1 MKVVIATHNRD
12 KMKEIQGAISEL
24 GWEVIS
30 LYDFPE
36 IGEIEENGKTLEE
49 NALIKARE
57 VFKKTGLPTISDDTG
72 LEVDAL
78 DGAPG
83 VYTAR
88 YAGEDCSYSD
98 NVNKMLKEMSK
109 VPMPNRG
116 AFFKTVMV
124 FKDENKEL
132 IVDGVVKGKIS
143 RESKKTNE
151 TYFKN
156 GGPMNNLKE
165 RVTYHSGDWVP
176 ESQASI
182 HIYDSQFM
190 YGDAVF
196 EMARTFNH
204 KFFILDEHI
213 ERIFRSMKYLRIPI
227 TKSKEEVRSLCLE
240 AFERNKE

>member
-12 KMKEIQGAISEL
+12 KMKEIQGAISDL

-57 VFKKTGLPTISDDTG
+57 VFKETGLPTISDDTG

-143 RESKKTNE
+143 RESKGEDGFGYDPIFYVTEYDKTFAE
-151 TYFKN
+151 MTMSEKN
-156 GGPMNNLKE
+156 KISHRGNAINNLINSIKE
-165 RVTYHSGDWVP
+165 NCP
-176 ESQASI
+176 EYINQKNK
-182 HIYDSQFM
+182 
-190 YGDAVF
+190 
-196 EMARTFNH
+196 EMA
-204 KFFILDEHI
+204 
-213 ERIFRSMKYLRIPI
+213 
-227 TKSKEEVRSLCLE
+227 
-240 AFERNKE
+240 

>member
-36 IGEIEENGKTLEE
+36 ISEIEENGKTLEE

-57 VFKKTGLPTISDDTG
+57 VFKETGLPTISDDTG

-132 IVDGVVKGKIS
+132 IVEGIVKGKIS
-143 RESKKTNE
+143 RESRGDDGFGYDPIFYVIEYDKTFAE
-151 TYFKN
+151 MTMSEKN
-156 GGPMNNLKE
+156 KISHRGNAINNLINSIKE
-165 RVTYHSGDWVP
+165 NCP
-176 ESQASI
+176 EYINQKNK
-182 HIYDSQFM
+182 
-190 YGDAVF
+190 
-196 EMARTFNH
+196 EMA
-204 KFFILDEHI
+204 
-213 ERIFRSMKYLRIPI
+213 
-227 TKSKEEVRSLCLE
+227 
-240 AFERNKE
+240 

>member
-57 VFKKTGLPTISDDTG
+57 VFKETGLPTISDDTG

-143 RESKKTNE
+143 RELRGDDGFGYDPIFYVTEYDKTFAEMTMSEKSKISHRGNAI
-151 TYFKN
+151 
-156 GGPMNNLKE
+156 NNLINSIE
-165 RVTYHSGDWVP
+165 ENCP
-176 ESQASI
+176 EYINQKNK
-182 HIYDSQFM
+182 
-190 YGDAVF
+190 
-196 EMARTFNH
+196 EMA
-204 KFFILDEHI
+204 
-213 ERIFRSMKYLRIPI
+213 
-227 TKSKEEVRSLCLE
+227 
-240 AFERNKE
+240 

>member
-12 KMKEIQGAISEL
+12 KMKEIQGAISDL

-30 LYDFPE
+30 LYDFPK

-57 VFKKTGLPTISDDTG
+57 VFEKTGLPAISDDTG

-88 YAGEDCSYSD
+88 YAGENCSYSD
-98 NVNKMLKEMSK
+98 NVNKMLKDMNK

-116 AFFKTVMV
+116 ATFKTVMV

-132 IVDGVVKGKIS
+132 IVEGIVKGKIS
-143 RESKKTNE
+143 RESRGDDGFGYDPIFYVTEYDKTFAE
-151 TYFKN
+151 MTMSEKN
-156 GGPMNNLKE
+156 KISHRGNAINHLINSIKE
-165 RVTYHSGDWVP
+165 NYP
-176 ESQASI
+176 EYINQKNK
-182 HIYDSQFM
+182 
-190 YGDAVF
+190 
-196 EMARTFNH
+196 EMA
-204 KFFILDEHI
+204 
-213 ERIFRSMKYLRIPI
+213 
-227 TKSKEEVRSLCLE
+227 
-240 AFERNKE
+240 